1 MFYFS
6 SFSLGQKDSPQILE
20 SKSCSVVSNCLHPMD
35 YTVYGI
41 LQTRILEWVA
51 FPFSRGSPQPRDQTQ
66 IIHIAGRFFNSWATI
81 EAQISAM
88 TSLAGPAA
96 SHLGNQV
103 TNIFEDFSQVQKFVP
118 YI

>member
-1 MFYFS
+1 
-6 SFSLGQKDSPQILE
+6 
-20 SKSCSVVSNCLHPMD
+20 MD

-103 TNIFEDFSQVQKFVP
+103 TNIFEDFPQVQKFVP